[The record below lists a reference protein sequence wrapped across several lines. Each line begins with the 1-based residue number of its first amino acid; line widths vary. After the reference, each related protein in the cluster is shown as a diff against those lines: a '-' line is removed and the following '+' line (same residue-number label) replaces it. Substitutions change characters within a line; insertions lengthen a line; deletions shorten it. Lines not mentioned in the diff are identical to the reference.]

1 MTVEVEP
8 SDASMVSP
16 TSSSGTGPESL
27 RLSEIESA
35 HLCPAGRMKMEE
47 LFRQWL
53 NVDGTKEMIQS
64 MVADL
69 RQGKELNLDA
79 LLAATAAP
87 SGSGGDSPSRSPK
100 RPPNY
105 HQFGLLSPGS
115 MGSPSAR
122 RRHQHLVSLF
132 GDELTN
138 AAAAMTAAAAAA
150 TAGSE
155 ASTEEAP
162 AADVVAPPPS
172 DDVDMTAGESEQS
185 VAIDNS
191 EESVEETGAQEE
203 ESTQTVT
210 AADADEIME
219 EAQEQD
225 QHVEELAEGESDH
238 PMAGEPKQV
247 EIPMFYTPGEGRRGR
262 LRGLSTDA
270 MTRKVSDIEAR
281 FHEFSEGMKVED
293 FVAITKDLCGFPSF
307 FNAPFFRRILSTEGG
322 ETTPKP
328 PASPASGASTSG
340 SPTSADGT
348 PPLRITKDM
357 FQSYWMREMA
367 PCDSV
372 ERFFRVV
379 KQPKNDFI
387 ERDDFAPFLHE
398 LLKYHPGLEF
408 LGGTPEFQEKYA
420 LTVVVR
426 IFYSVDRDSSGRITL
441 RKLRRS
447 NLISAFNTVD
457 EEEDINKVNSYFS
470 YEHFY
475 VLYCKFWELD
485 TDHDFLLSPDDLVRY
500 GGHSLTRIIVDRI
513 FERGRRPF
521 ARVQTLS
528 AEDKKKMS
536 YEDFICKWSL
546 LELNGLLSFRF
557 LHFMLSEEDKSNP
570 VSLRYWFEL
579 IDTNEDGVLRADEMR
594 VFYRHQIHRM
604 ECLGHEVVPF
614 EDILCQMSDLL
625 HPEKE
630 GEFYHKDFIRP
641 DKIRVS
647 GVFFNVL
654 FNLSKFI
661 EFEQRDPFL
670 LRQQLAEPEL
680 TDWDRYARAEYARLA
695 MEEESRDEDTAMD
708 IDTMDGWYVSDEQEE
723 DPTEGSSS
731 AEGATSSTEGRTVEA
746 PF

>member
-1 MTVEVEP
+1 MTVEVET
-8 SDASMVSP
+8 SDAAMASP

-27 RLSEIESA
+27 RLSEIENA

-53 NVDGTKEMIQS
+53 NVDGTREMIQN
-64 MVADL
+64 MVVDL

-79 LLAATAAP
+79 LLATVSAT
-87 SGSGGDSPSRSPK
+87 GSGADSPSRSPK

-105 HQFGLLSPGS
+105 QLGLLSPGS
-115 MGSPSAR
+115 VGSPSAR

-132 GDELTN
+132 GDELHN
-138 AAAAMTAAAAAA
+138 AAAAVAAAAVETEAAKPDEAEAAA
-150 TAGSE
+150 TS
-155 ASTEEAP
+155 P
-162 AADVVAPPPS
+162 A
-172 DDVDMTAGESEQS
+172 DDVDMTAGDSEAACDNDGESAQETPGDENQEEPAEQ
-185 VAIDNS
+185 ATPADTDENM
-191 EESVEETGAQEE
+191 EGEQEPQTVEETPKAEE
-203 ESTQTVT
+203 P
-210 AADADEIME
+210 AA
-219 EAQEQD
+219 
-225 QHVEELAEGESDH
+225 AETDH
-238 PMAGEPKQV
+238 PMAEEAPKQV
-247 EIPMFYTPGEGRRGR
+247 QIPRFYTPGEGRRGR

-270 MTRKVSDIEAR
+270 MARKASDIEAR
-281 FHEFSEGMKVED
+281 FREFPEGMKVED

-307 FNAPFFRRILSTEGG
+307 FNAPFFKRILATCGVAG

-328 PASPASGASTSG
+328 PSSPTEEDASS
-340 SPTSADGT
+340 SPTSADGGAA
-348 PPLRITKDM
+348 PQRITKEM

-387 ERDDFAPFLHE
+387 ERDDFAPFLHAE
-398 LLKYHPGLEF
+398 
-408 LGGTPEFQEKYA
+408 
-420 LTVVVR
+420 
-426 IFYSVDRDSSGRITL
+426 
-441 RKLRRS
+441 RS

-500 GGHSLTRIIVDRI
+500 GGHALTRIIVDRI

-521 ARVQTLS
+521 ARVQTLTS
-528 AEDKKKMS
+528 EEKKKMS
-536 YEDFICKWSL
+536 YEDFICTWL
-546 LELNGLLSFRF
+546 LDLSTLYHLLTELVFMVPD
-557 LHFMLSEEDKSNP
+557 FMLSEEDKANP
-570 VSLRYWFEL
+570 VSIRYWFEL

-630 GEFYHKDFIRP
+630 GEFYHKDFIRL

-680 TDWDRYARAEYARLA
+680 TYGLGPLRSRRVRSIA

-723 DPTEGSSS
+723 EAPEG
-731 AEGATSSTEGRTVEA
+731 GANADGAAGGEGRTVEA

>member
-1 MTVEVEP
+1 MTVEIET
-8 SDASMVSP
+8 SDAAMASP

-53 NVDGTKEMIQS
+53 NVDSTKEMIQT

-69 RQGKELNLDA
+69 RQGKELNLDT
-79 LLAATAAP
+79 LLATTNTMA
-87 SGSGGDSPSRSPK
+87 SGADSPSRSPK
-100 RPPNY
+100 PPPNY

-115 MGSPSAR
+115 VGSPSAR
-122 RRHQHLVSLF
+122 RRQQHLVSLF
-132 GDELTN
+132 GDELHN
-138 AAAAMTAAAAAA
+138 AVAAVAAA
-150 TAGSE
+150 TVDMEAVNKSE
-155 ASTEEAP
+155 TV
-162 AADVVAPPPS
+162 AAVDSIPTS
-172 DDVDMTAGESEQS
+172 DDVDMTSGEIETASDNNEVES
-185 VAIDNS
+185 VGEIVAENH
-191 EESVEETGAQEE
+191 EESVETTTPAPP
-203 ESTQTVT
+203 
-210 AADADEIME
+210 ADADENME
-219 EAQEQD
+219 EEQ
-225 QHVEELAEGESDH
+225 QATEEASNEEPGADEFDH
-238 PMAGEPKQV
+238 PMDDGAAKQV
-247 EIPMFYTPGEGRRGR
+247 QIPKFYAPGEGRRGR

-270 MTRKVSDIEAR
+270 MARKASDIEAHFR
-281 FHEFSEGMKVED
+281 EFSEGMKVED

-307 FNAPFFRRILSTEGG
+307 FNAPFFRRILATCEQVG
-322 ETTPKP
+322 ETTLKSPL
-328 PASPASGASTSG
+328 SPAADDAS
-340 SPTSADGT
+340 SPTSADGGAT
-348 PPLRITKDM
+348 PQRITKDM
-357 FQSYWMREMA
+357 FQNYWMREMA
-367 PCDSV
+367 PCDSL

-447 NLISAFNTVD
+447 NLINAFNTVD

-485 TDHDFLLSPDDLVRY
+485 TDHDFLLSPDDL
-500 GGHSLTRIIVDRI
+500 
-513 FERGRRPF
+513 
-521 ARVQTLS
+521 TLS
-528 AEDKKKMS
+528 AEEKKKMS
-536 YEDFICKWSL
+536 YEDFIY
-546 LELNGLLSFRF
+546 
-557 LHFMLSEEDKSNP
+557 FMLSEEDKANP
-570 VSLRYWFEL
+570 VSIRYWFEL

-594 VFYRHQIHRM
+594 IFYRHQIHRM

-625 HPEKE
+625 HPEKD

-670 LRQQLAEPEL
+670 LRQQIAEPEL

-723 DPTEGSSS
+723 DGQEGGVTTTDGT
-731 AEGATSSTEGRTVEA
+731 AGGNEGRTVEA

>member
-1 MTVEVEP
+1 MTVEVET
-8 SDASMVSP
+8 SDAAMASP

-27 RLSEIESA
+27 RLSEIENA

-53 NVDGTKEMIQS
+53 NVDGTREMIQN

-79 LLAATAAP
+79 LLATVSAT
-87 SGSGGDSPSRSPK
+87 GSGADSPSRSPK

-105 HQFGLLSPGS
+105 QLGLLSTGS
-115 MGSPSAR
+115 VGSPSAR

-132 GDELTN
+132 GDELHN
-138 AAAAMTAAAAAA
+138 AAAAVAAAAVETEAANPDEAEAAA
-150 TAGSE
+150 TS
-155 ASTEEAP
+155 P
-162 AADVVAPPPS
+162 A
-172 DDVDMTAGESEQS
+172 DDVDMTAGDSEAACDNDGESAQETPGDENQEEPAEQ
-185 VAIDNS
+185 ATPADTDENM
-191 EESVEETGAQEE
+191 EGEQEPQTVEETPKAEE
-203 ESTQTVT
+203 P
-210 AADADEIME
+210 AA
-219 EAQEQD
+219 
-225 QHVEELAEGESDH
+225 AETDH
-238 PMAGEPKQV
+238 PMAEEAPKQV
-247 EIPMFYTPGEGRRGR
+247 QIPRFYTPGEGRRGR

-270 MTRKVSDIEAR
+270 MARKASDIEAR
-281 FHEFSEGMKVED
+281 FREFPEGMKVED

-307 FNAPFFRRILSTEGG
+307 FNAPFFKRILATCGVAG

-328 PASPASGASTSG
+328 PSSPTEEDASS
-340 SPTSADGT
+340 SPTSADGGAA
-348 PPLRITKDM
+348 PQRITKEM

-500 GGHSLTRIIVDRI
+500 GGHALTRIIVDRI

-521 ARVQTLS
+521 ARVQTLTS
-528 AEDKKKMS
+528 EEKKKMS
-536 YEDFICKWSL
+536 YEDFIY
-546 LELNGLLSFRF
+546 
-557 LHFMLSEEDKSNP
+557 FMLSEEDKANP
-570 VSLRYWFEL
+570 VSIRYWFEL

-630 GEFYHKDFIRP
+630 GEFYHKDFIRL

-723 DPTEGSSS
+723 EAPEG
-731 AEGATSSTEGRTVEA
+731 GANADGAAGGEGRTVEA

>member
-1 MTVEVEP
+1 MTVEVEA
-8 SDASMVSP
+8 SDAAMASP
-16 TSSSGTGPESL
+16 TSSSGTGVESL

-53 NVDGTKEMIQS
+53 NVDGTKEMIQN

-69 RQGKELNLDA
+69 RQGKELNLET
-79 LLAATAAP
+79 LLATVT
-87 SGSGGDSPSRSPK
+87 STGSGGLDSPLCSPK

-105 HQFGLLSPGS
+105 QQLGLLNPGAS
-115 MGSPSAR
+115 GSPSAR

-132 GDELTN
+132 GDELHN
-138 AAAAMTAAAAAA
+138 VAAVMAATAAETDAGTKDDKNTAAAV
-150 TAGSE
+150 TL
-155 ASTEEAP
+155 P
-162 AADVVAPPPS
+162 LQS
-172 DDVDMTAGESEQS
+172 DDVDMTADEEDLSSGNG
-185 VAIDNS
+185 DG
-191 EESVEETGAQEE
+191 ESVEETPVENQEDSDE
-203 ESTQTVT
+203 ATAVAPLVDVDEKMEDEQEPPAMDT
-210 AADADEIME
+210 AANN
-219 EAQEQD
+219 
-225 QHVEELAEGESDH
+225 EELAVSEPDH
-238 PMAGEPKQV
+238 PVAEEVLKQV
-247 EIPMFYTPGEGRRGR
+247 QIPRFYTPGEGRRGR

-270 MTRKVSDIEAR
+270 MARKISDIEAR
-281 FHEFSEGMKVED
+281 FCEFPEGMKVED

-307 FNAPFFRRILSTEGG
+307 FNAPFFRRILATSSGDAG
-322 ETTPKP
+322 ETTLKSPS
-328 PASPASGASTSG
+328 SPAAAEDAS
-340 SPTSADGT
+340 SPTSADSSAA
-348 PPLRITKDM
+348 LQRITKSV
-357 FQSYWMREMA
+357 FLNYWMREMA

-408 LGGTPEFQEKYA
+408 LGSTPEFQEKYA

-426 IFYSVDRDSSGRITL
+426 IYYSVDRDSSGRITM

-485 TDHDFLLSPDDLVRY
+485 TDHDFLLSLDDLVRY
-500 GGHSLTRIIVDRI
+500 GGHALTRIIVDRI

-521 ARVQTLS
+521 ARVQTLT
-528 AEDKKKMS
+528 AEEKKKMS
-536 YEDFICKWSL
+536 YEDFIY
-546 LELNGLLSFRF
+546 
-557 LHFMLSEEDKSNP
+557 FMLSEEDKSNP

-625 HPEKE
+625 HPGQE
-630 GEFYHKDFIRP
+630 GEFYHADFVRP

-670 LRQQLAEPEL
+670 LRQQIAEPEL

-723 DPTEGSSS
+723 EALEGRSAGTDGVAGSS
-731 AEGATSSTEGRTVEA
+731 EGRTVEA

>member
-1 MTVEVEP
+1 MTVEVEA
-8 SDASMVSP
+8 SDAAMASP

-53 NVDGTKEMIQS
+53 NVDGTKEMIQT

-79 LLAATAAP
+79 LLASVSTVS
-87 SGSGGDSPSRSPK
+87 SGVDSPSRSPK

-115 MGSPSAR
+115 VGSPSAR

-132 GDELTN
+132 GDELHN
-138 AAAAMTAAAAAA
+138 AAAVAAAAAETEA
-150 TAGSE
+150 TKAE
-155 ASTEEAP
+155 DADAST
-162 AADVVAPPPS
+162 
-172 DDVDMTAGESEQS
+172 DDVDMSAGENEAAS
-185 VAIDNS
+185 DNDGETVVENQ
-191 EESVEETGAQEE
+191 EESAPAEEVAP
-203 ESTQTVT
+203 
-210 AADADEIME
+210 DADENME
-219 EAQEQD
+219 QA
-225 QHVEELAEGESDH
+225 VEEPAAGEPDH
-238 PMAGEPKQV
+238 PMAEETLKQV
-247 EIPMFYTPGEGRRGR
+247 QIPRFYTPGEGRRGR

-270 MTRKVSDIEAR
+270 MARKASDIEAR
-281 FHEFSEGMKVED
+281 FREFPEGMKVED

-307 FNAPFFRRILSTEGG
+307 FNAPFFRRILATCGAAG

-328 PASPASGASTSG
+328 PSSPAAEDAS
-340 SPTSADGT
+340 SPTSADGGVAQ
-348 PPLRITKDM
+348 RITKDM
-357 FQSYWMREMA
+357 FQNYWMREMA

-379 KQPKNDFI
+379 KQPKSDFI
-387 ERDDFAPFLHE
+387 ERDDFASFLHE

-500 GGHSLTRIIVDRI
+500 GGHALTRIIVDRI

-521 ARVQTLS
+521 ARVQTLT
-528 AEDKKKMS
+528 AEEKRKMS
-536 YEDFICKWSL
+536 YEDFIY
-546 LELNGLLSFRF
+546 
-557 LHFMLSEEDKSNP
+557 FMLSEEDKANP
-570 VSLRYWFEL
+570 VSIRYWFEL
-579 IDTNEDGVLRADEMR
+579 IDTNEDDVLRADEMR

-625 HPEKE
+625 HPETE

-708 IDTMDGWYVSDEQEE
+708 IDTMDGWYVSDEQDE
-723 DPTEGSSS
+723 DAPEGRAS
-731 AEGATSSTEGRTVEA
+731 AEGGSEGRTVEA